1 MARPEVT
8 GRRFRR
14 ADEIEPAELD
24 DLDAYS
30 IGEFCRRHSIS
41 VPMFYKMRLQGLMP
55 ITFHVGTR
63 RLISIEAAR
72 LWRAERERLTAK
84 QASAR

>member
-1 MARPEVT
+1 MARLGVT
-8 GRRFRR
+8 GRRFKRP
-14 ADEIEPAELD
+14 DEIEPAELD

-30 IGEFCRRHSIS
+30 IGEFCRRHRMS

-72 LWRAERERLTAK
+72 LWRAERERVAAK
-84 QASAR
+84 QARGR